1 MPWVIQNDRESVELV
16 TNILARSKAHLLTG
30 YFDDRYPKLYNAA
43 ILFTPRAGIA
53 GVYRKIHLVPFG
65 EYVPL
70 RSIWAPLLK
79 RVGPK
84 DYNVDD
90 FFDMSTGTDY
100 TIFEADGFR
109 FGSVICYEDTVPGLY
124 RGYVQR
130 DVDFMVN
137 LTNDAWFK
145 TSPELEMHLANAV
158 FRAVENRRPLVR
170 ATNNGVTCVVGERGF
185 IRSRCLPFVQ
195 GSLSCELSLPADRA
209 QTFYTRHGDVFVA
222 ACVAIAVLGI
232 GLAAFRDNRLQ
243 SPRMTWL
250 IFAGSAVASYF
261 LGSIPTGFLWAKSRG
276 IDIRKVGSGN
286 IGATNV
292 MRTLGKGPGI
302 AVLAI
307 DALKGFL
314 PVWVAPRVFSNVD
327 GLWLQITCCVFVIA
341 GHNWTCWLKF
351 KGGKGV
357 ATSAGALL
365 AFLPLPMLCGLGVWL
380 VVFGIWR
387 YVSLA
392 SISAAV
398 AVPLATWLLRS
409 DPRLLMFTVLVSA
422 LAIYK
427 HKSNIRRLLAGT
439 ENRIGK
445 PKPESGGGAVA

>member
-1 MPWVIQNDRESVELV
+1 
-16 TNILARSKAHLLTG
+16 
-30 YFDDRYPKLYNAA
+30 
-43 ILFTPRAGIA
+43 
-53 GVYRKIHLVPFG
+53 
-65 EYVPL
+65 
-70 RSIWAPLLK
+70 
-79 RVGPK
+79 
-84 DYNVDD
+84 
-90 FFDMSTGTDY
+90 
-100 TIFEADGFR
+100 
-109 FGSVICYEDTVPGLY
+109 
-124 RGYVQR
+124 
-130 DVDFMVN
+130 
-137 LTNDAWFK
+137 
-145 TSPELEMHLANAV
+145 
-158 FRAVENRRPLVR
+158 
-170 ATNNGVTCVVGERGF
+170 
-185 IRSRCLPFVQ
+185 
-195 GSLSCELSLPADRA
+195 
-209 QTFYTRHGDVFVA
+209 
-222 ACVAIAVLGI
+222 
-232 GLAAFRDNRLQ
+232 
-243 SPRMTWL
+243 MTWL

-261 LGSIPTGFLWAKSRG
+261 LGSIPTGFLWGKSRG

-314 PVWVAPRVFSNVD
+314 PVCVAPLVFSNVD
-327 GLWLQITCCVFVIA
+327 RLWLQITCCVFVIA

-365 AFLPLPMLCGLGVWL
+365 AFLTLPMLCGLGVWI

-398 AVPLATWLLRS
+398 AVPLATWLLQS

-427 HKSNIRRLLAGT
+427 HKSNIQRLLAGT

-445 PKPESGGGAVA
+445 PKHESGGGAMA